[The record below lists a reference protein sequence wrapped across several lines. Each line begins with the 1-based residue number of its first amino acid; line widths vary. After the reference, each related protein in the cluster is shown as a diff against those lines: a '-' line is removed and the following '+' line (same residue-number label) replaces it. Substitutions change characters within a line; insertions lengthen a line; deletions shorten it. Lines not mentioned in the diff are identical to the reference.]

1 MRPNLL
7 NPLGPKLCLASRS
20 PRRAELLTLVGAHF
34 EIAPADVDE
43 RALEGE
49 RPEAHVLRLAEAKAR
64 ASRAEREGAAGA
76 GAPGVGA
83 PGVGAPGVGG
93 AVYVGADTIVTI
105 DRVILGKPANA
116 GEAVRMLELLS
127 GRVHEVWTGLF
138 LLDPGPD
145 QPDMPDLEE
154 RGLAE
159 AVRSIVKFAK
169 IGRSEIDR
177 YVATGE
183 PLDKAGAYAV
193 QGGGAVFVEAIEGSY
208 SNVVGLPLSHL
219 KHLLGLLREAPVREG

>member
-7 NPLGPKLCLASRS
+7 NPLGPRLRLASRS

-34 EIAPADVDE
+34 DVLPVELDE

-49 RPEAHVLRLAEAKAR
+49 RPDAHVLRLSEAKAR
-64 ASRAEREGAAGA
+64 ASRRASDASPRHAG
-76 GAPGVGA
+76 GSDPGSEET
-83 PGVGAPGVGG
+83 
-93 AVYVGADTIVTI
+93 VYVGADTVVVI
-105 DRVILGKPANA
+105 DRVILGKPADRGDA
-116 GEAVRMLELLS
+116 ARMLGLLS

-138 LLDPGPD
+138 VLDPR
-145 QPDMPDLEE
+145 EE
-154 RGLAE
+154 RGLGE
-159 AVRSIVKFAK
+159 AVRSIVKFTRIDPA
-169 IGRSEIDR
+169 EIER

-193 QGGGAVFVEAIEGSY
+193 QGGGALFVEAIEGSY

-219 KHLLGLLREAPVREG
+219 KRLLGLLRETPVREP

>member
-43 RALEGE
+43 SALQGE

-64 ASRAEREGAAGA
+64 ASRAARESGGA
-76 GAPGVGA
+76 GGS
-83 PGVGAPGVGG
+83 G

-105 DRVILGKPANA
+105 DRVILGKPANGA
-116 GEAVRMLELLS
+116 EAARMLELLS

-145 QPDMPDLEE
+145 QPDLPDLEDREE

-159 AVRSIVKFAK
+159 AVRSIVKFAR
-169 IGRSEIDR
+169 ITRAEIDR

-219 KHLLGLLREAPVREG
+219 KHLLGLLREAPVRER

>member
-7 NPLGPKLCLASRS
+7 NPFGPKLCLASRS
-20 PRRAELLTLVGAHF
+20 PRRAELLALVGAHF
-34 EIAPADVDE
+34 VTAPVDVDE

-64 ASRAEREGAAGA
+64 ASRAAREDAA
-76 GAPGVGA
+76 
-83 PGVGAPGVGG
+83 GG

-105 DRVILGKPANA
+105 DRVILGKPANP
-116 GEAVRMLELLS
+116 GEAARMLALLS

-138 LLDPGPD
+138 VLDPR
-145 QPDMPDLEE
+145 EE
-154 RGLAE
+154 RGLGE
-159 AVRSIVKFAK
+159 AVRSIVKFAP
-169 IGRSEIDR
+169 IGKDEIDR
-177 YVATGE
+177 YVGTGE

-193 QGGGAVFVEAIEGSY
+193 QGGGALFVEAIEGSY

-219 KHLLGLLREAPVREG
+219 KHLLGLLRESPVREVDRRV